1 MKIVL
6 SRKGFD
12 SAAGGAPSP
21 IVGGR
26 PISMPIPATRSS
38 ITTYE
43 DLGLGDLVARVTK
56 GRIGRGH
63 LCHDDPMFVDG
74 SCIFGQCDAAQSH
87 LANQG
92 VGVGDT
98 FLFFGLFADEGTG
111 ERHHRFYGYMRVAE
125 MHDVATMDSELRE
138 EFVRLRHPHVFGIR
152 SANNTIYRGE
162 GVEARNAHDGLRLTR
177 PGGPLSRWSVPG
189 WLSERGLSYHGKPS
203 RWLEDN
209 ELNSVAR
216 GQEFVC
222 HTGND
227 QRAHDWLKDVI
238 RMIRS

>member
-1 MKIVL
+1 MKIVI

-38 ITTYE
+38 NTSYE
-43 DLGLGDLVARVTK
+43 DLGLGDLVERVTK
-56 GRIGRGH
+56 GRIGRDH
-63 LCHDDPMFVDG
+63 LCHDDPMFVG
-74 SCIFGQCDAAQSH
+74 GTCIFGQCDAAQSH
-87 LANQG
+87 LDNQD

-98 FLFFGLFADEGTG
+98 FLFFGLFADEVTG

-125 MHDVATMDSELRE
+125 RHAVATMACGVRD
-138 EFVRLRHPHVFGIR
+138 EFVRLRHPHVLGIS

-162 GVEARNAHDGLRLTR
+162 GGEASHAPDGLRLTR
-177 PGGPLSRWSVPG
+177 TGGPLSRWAVPG
-189 WLSERGLSYHGKPS
+189 WLGERGLSYHGAPS
-203 RWLEDN
+203 RWNGDR

-222 HTGND
+222 DIGDDH
-227 QRAHDWLKDVI
+227 RAHEWLEDVI